1 MKSVRFSI
9 PLLIISLFCS
19 SPVFSQG
26 FKLSVSIPDLPNT
39 DIILAHRFGL
49 KFFTDDTVKTDDQG
63 KAVFESQN
71 TMAGGMYQI
80 VFPDKKFVEFFI
92 DADQSFSLST
102 KVSNPSEAL
111 AFKGS
116 AENSR
121 FLQWQRDYAA
131 NRSRATEMQN
141 RIKKGGLTPDS
152 SKILNDELKRI
163 QVSNTTLWDSAIY
176 DLAGTLPGKF
186 IAGLKPVKIPESLG
200 KQGDPAN
207 QAKQYQYLKDHFFDG
222 VDFTDFRL
230 LNTPLIE
237 TKLDQFF
244 KQIAPPV
251 ADSIAA
257 EATRLIE
264 KSRPAPL
271 VYQFVVQYL
280 FNLYST
286 PEIMGTDA
294 VYVYIAEKYY
304 LTGQTP
310 WIDSANLQGIKE
322 RVKEL
327 KPLLLG
333 KDAPVLDGLVNPE
346 EQPVEIKNI
355 KANYLILYFW
365 SPDCGFCKEATPKFA
380 SIYPELKQM
389 GVEVVAVNTRIEK
402 DIWTQFIG
410 EHHLNWINVYSPLK
424 VRELI
429 DKYQAFTTP
438 TLFILDPAR
447 KIIAKSISYDQVKPF
462 LTRYISDRK

>member
-9 PLLIISLFCS
+9 LLLVIALFGGSPL
-19 SPVFSQG
+19 VSQA

-63 KAVFESQN
+63 KAVFESQK
-71 TMAGGMYQI
+71 TMPGGMYQI

-92 DADQSFSLST
+92 DANQSFSLST
-102 KVSNPSEAL
+102 KVSNPSESL

-116 AENSR
+116 SENIR
-121 FLQWQRDYAA
+121 FLEWQRSYSA
-131 NRSRATEMQN
+131 NRSRAAEIQN
-141 RIKKGGLTPDS
+141 RMKKGGLTPDS
-152 SKILNDELKRI
+152 SQILNEELKRI
-163 QVSNTTLWDSAIY
+163 QASNSTIWDSAIH

-186 IAGLKPVKIPESLG
+186 IEGLKPVKIPESMG
-200 KQGDPAN
+200 RQGDKDN

-222 VDFTDFRL
+222 VDFADARL

-237 TKLDQFF
+237 TKLDQYFR
-244 KQIAPPV
+244 QIAPPV
-251 ADSIAA
+251 ADSIFADA
-257 EATRLIE
+257 SKLIE

-271 VYQFVVQYL
+271 VFQFVVQYL

-294 VYVYIAEKYY
+294 VYVNLAEKYY

-310 WIDSANLQGIKE
+310 WIDSANLRGIVE

-327 KPLLLG
+327 KPLLIG
-333 KDAPVLDGLVNPE
+333 KDAPALTGLVNPD
-346 EQPVEIKNI
+346 EQAVEIKNI
-355 KANYLILYFW
+355 KASYLILYFW

-380 SIYPELKQM
+380 AIYPELKQM
-389 GVEVVAVNTRIEK
+389 GVEVVALNTRLEK
-402 DIWTQFIG
+402 DIWTQFIA
-410 EHHLNWINVYSPLK
+410 EHKLSWVNVYSPLR
-424 VRELI
+424 VNEMI

-438 TLFILDPAR
+438 ALYILDPAR

-462 LTRYISDRK
+462 LTRYIQDHK